1 MKLSALEELLGQPV
15 QLGDAVGGGDI
26 AQPRRACTE
35 DGTQL
40 FVKSAQGLPWGWV
53 AAEAA
58 GLDALAQAESGL
70 RVPRVVAKS
79 DIPSLLVL
87 EWVEP
92 GQATP
97 SYWEALG
104 RGLALQHRVGGE
116 ACGFASDGFLG
127 RTPQVNAREASWPVF
142 FRDQRLHWLHGLLR
156 EAEMCTEALSRDLDA
171 ICGRMEELL
180 PEPAAG
186 PVLLHG
192 DFWSGNAMPDSDG
205 QPVVY
210 DPAVYF
216 GSREADLAMT
226 RLFGGFE
233 AGFYG
238 AYQAAFPLDGDADE
252 RVDLLNLYHLLNHAL
267 MFGGGYL
274 ARCEAVAGRY
284 A

>member
-1 MKLSALEELLGQPV
+1 MNLAALEQLLGQPV
-15 QLGDAVGGGDI
+15 LLGDAVGGGDI
-26 AQPRRACTE
+26 AQPRRASTE

-40 FVKSAQGLPWGWV
+40 FVKSAQGLPRGWV
-53 AAEAA
+53 AAEVA
-58 GLDALAQAESGL
+58 GLEALAQANSGL
-70 RVPRVVAKS
+70 RVPRVVASS
-79 DIPSLLVL
+79 DIPPLLVL
-87 EWVEP
+87 EWVETGP
-92 GQATP
+92 ATP
-97 SYWEALG
+97 AYWEELG
-104 RGLALQHRVGGE
+104 RGLALQHRVGGQ
-116 ACGFASDGFLG
+116 AHGFNTDGFLG
-127 RTPQVNAREASWPVF
+127 RTPQANAWEARWPVF

-156 EAEMCTEALSRDLDA
+156 EAGRSTESLSRDLDA

-180 PEPAAG
+180 PEPVAG

-192 DFWSGNAMPDSDG
+192 DLWGGNAMPNQQG
-205 QPVVY
+205 RPVVY
-210 DPAVYF
+210 DPAAYF

-238 AYQAAFPLDGDADE
+238 AYQEAFPLDLGAAE

-274 ARCEAVAGRY
+274 ARCEAVARRY